1 MNLNKA
7 ELILGLKGKYNI
19 EDVKKSFRCLALKYH
34 PDKNKDEDASKKFQD
49 IYEAY
54 EFLNTYDY
62 VKVEKDDTED
72 EIENKNKNMF
82 EIFVKGITKGGSRID
97 PVILNNLLH
106 LISKGCKK
114 LSQKMFEM
122 FDKPTVL
129 RMFSYALQLKDILGL
144 TKEDITYMEDTLKS
158 KNNDYE
164 IYLLNPN
171 LDNLLLDQ
179 IYILTHEDRQLY
191 IPLWHS
197 ELIYNI
203 NGKTIIVRCGPELN
217 ENISID
223 ENNNL
228 HIRIIKTFEELK
240 TEKGINISEYN
251 FQTKIIPIE
260 ELFIRNE
267 QTYIIKNKGISEI
280 DTNNIFN
287 TSNRANI
294 IFHIKLLN
302 FV

>member
-1 MNLNKA
+1 
-7 ELILGLKGKYNI
+7 
-19 EDVKKSFRCLALKYH
+19 
-34 PDKNKDEDASKKFQD
+34 
-49 IYEAY
+49 
-54 EFLNTYDY
+54 
-62 VKVEKDDTED
+62 
-72 EIENKNKNMF
+72 
-82 EIFVKGITKGGSRID
+82 
-97 PVILNNLLH
+97 
-106 LISKGCKK
+106 
-114 LSQKMFEM
+114 MFEM